1 MENPCD
7 ISSDTFTSDTKSN
20 ATLYVPKGT
29 IGKYKSKEYWRDFK
43 NIVEMDE
50 TVTSIDDV
58 ENNTNKVT
66 VQNENG
72 KLMIS
77 GVDDDQKVT
86 VYGLN
91 GQLLGTTISHNG
103 MATLDINTMNT
114 VIVVKL
120 GTKSMKVKL

>member
-1 MENPCD
+1 MENPCE
-7 ISSDTFTSDTKSN
+7 ISYESFTSDTKNN

-29 IGKYKSKEYWRDFK
+29 IDRYKSKAYWRDFK

-86 VYGLN
+86 IYGLN

>member
-1 MENPCD
+1 
-7 ISSDTFTSDTKSN
+7 
-20 ATLYVPKGT
+20 
-29 IGKYKSKEYWRDFK
+29 
-43 NIVEMDE
+43 VEKDE

-86 VYGLN
+86 IYGLN

-103 MATLDINTMNT
+103 KATLDINTNHT
-114 VIVVKL
+114 VVVVKL
-120 GTKSMKVKL
+120 GTKSMKVRL